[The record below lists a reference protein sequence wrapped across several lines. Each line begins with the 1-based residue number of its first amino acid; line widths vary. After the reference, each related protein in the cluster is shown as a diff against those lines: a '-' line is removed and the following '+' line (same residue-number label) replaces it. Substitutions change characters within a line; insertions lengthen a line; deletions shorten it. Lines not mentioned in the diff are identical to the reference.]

1 MTVGSSPLTRGK
13 QYAARSVGHDG
24 GLIPAH
30 AGKTA
35 AAWLACEACAAHP
48 RSRGENQECDHDGH
62 RPRWLIPAHA
72 GKTNVI
78 DRCAVVLEAH
88 PRSRGENV
96 GCTIRTDQGE
106 GSSPL
111 TRGKPRGTT
120 PTYLHPRLIPAHAG
134 KTGRPRVRRPAL
146 AAHPRSRGENRVLK
160 PGGYLL
166 AGSSPLT
173 RGKLPVPLGDVA
185 PGRLIPAHAGK
196 TARGQRSCLRAAAHP
211 RSRGEN
217 RGLAP
222 PGLGGQGSSPLT
234 RGKHVAF
241 VAHKLA
247 DRFIPAHAGKTS
259 FQ

>member
-13 QYAARSVGHDG
+13 RRLTSMLATRSR
-24 GLIPAH
+24 LIPAH
-30 AGKTA
+30 AGKTSGA
-35 AAWLACEACAAHP
+35 RSGLIRAKAHP
-48 RSRGENQECDHDGH
+48 RSRGENLGVPP
-62 RPRWLIPAHA
+62 PRIYTP
-72 GKTNVI
+72 
-78 DRCAVVLEAH
+78 
-88 PRSRGENV
+88 
-96 GCTIRTDQGE
+96 

-111 TRGKPRGTT
+111 TRGKPSTRSC
-120 PTYLHPRLIPAHAG
+120 LRVVCRLIPAHAG